1 MKALLKKIPER
12 TKVIAG
18 IIVGMSLFL
27 GIVFYCKDTNGF
39 PLLHRDF
46 SSIMKKG
53 RLLVITEKSSL
64 GFELKNGK
72 ASGFQYDL
80 AKAFADSMGLELE
93 IIPENDFGIS
103 TKKLLENQCDLLA
116 MNVPQTT
123 EIKNQLALT
132 IPVFNTHQV
141 LVQRIEP
148 DSMNIPLIRNH
159 HQLIGDSICI
169 PEDSPFKMRLENL
182 SDEIADTIRIV
193 EMADKSTEDLVK
205 MVADGKIRFTICD
218 ELQAKRLKRKFPN
231 IDIALP
237 VGFNQQYSWAVH
249 PESKELLLK
258 LNEFMHYFLNSS
270 DFWEI
275 YRKYY

>member
-1 MKALLKKIPER
+1 M
-12 TKVIAG
+12 
-18 IIVGMSLFL
+18 
-27 GIVFYCKDTNGF
+27 
-39 PLLHRDF
+39 
-46 SSIMKKG
+46 
-53 RLLVITEKSSL
+53 

-103 TKKLLENQCDLLA
+103 TKKLLENKCDILA
-116 MNVPQTT
+116 VNVPQTT

-132 IPVFNTHQV
+132 IPVFSILIRCWYRELNPIR
-141 LVQRIEP
+141 L
-148 DSMNIPLIRNH
+148 NIPLIRNH

-182 SDEIADTIRIV
+182 SDEIADTIHIV

-205 MVADGKIRFTICD
+205 MVADGKIRF
-218 ELQAKRLKRKFPN
+218 LRFVMAQAKKLKRKFPN

-258 LNEFMHYFLNSS
+258 LNEFMHCFLNSS

>member
-1 MKALLKKIPER
+1 MKTLLKKIPER
-12 TKVIAG
+12 TKVIAA

-39 PLLHRDF
+39 PLLHRDLNN
-46 SSIMKKG
+46 IMKKG

-64 GFELKNGK
+64 GFELKDGK

-93 IIPENDFGIS
+93 IIPENDFS
-103 TKKLLENQCDLLA
+103 TSTMKLLENKCDVLA
-116 MNVPQTT
+116 INIPHTT
-123 EIKNQLALT
+123 EMKNQVALT

-148 DSMNIPLIRNH
+148 DSMNIPPIRNH
-159 HQLIGDSICI
+159 HQLTVDSICI
-169 PEDSPFKMRLENL
+169 PKDSPFKMRLENL
-182 SDEIADTIRIV
+182 SDEIADTIHIV
-193 EMADKSTEDLVK
+193 EMEDKSTEDLVK
-205 MVADGKIRFTICD
+205 MVADGKLRFTICD
-218 ELQAKRLKRKFPN
+218 ALQAKSLKRKFPN
-231 IDIALP
+231 IDITLP
-237 VGFNQQYSWAVH
+237 IGFNQQYCWAVH

-258 LNEFMHYFLNSS
+258 LNEFLHYFLNSS

-275 YRKYY
+275 YRRYY